1 MFGFI
6 KMLQRIISKLKS
18 NKRLWFTSIFMI
30 SILGLGLSL
39 FMLISTTNRIAKEVY
54 NSEVKQFDL
63 RYKDLERL
71 KEKRLQKLAV
81 MGSINKNI
89 IDKLEKNDANGILEL
104 ENEINTKIVE
114 KEKDL
119 LAFKFYT
126 IQNNTEVLRPSLI
139 TAIQTKNTI
148 FGIEVLPEG
157 LFYVY
162 LLPIEKDNKV
172 IGVIEVKESIYS
184 LKDSFSRLNQQCVV
198 LLDVKM
204 LPMLSLQNRDGIY
217 QDIGKNY
224 LINNKIYDS
233 TTLGLITSLDEIS
246 LRKIAM
252 GEYFVNKESFFN
264 GMTIRDSNGVEIGLV
279 IMGESINKEGGFINM
294 TQKMTQ
300 QVIAIALGLIV
311 SLLLF
316 LF

>member
-18 NKRLWFTSIFMI
+18 NKRLWFTSIFII
-30 SILGLGLSL
+30 SVSGIGLSL

-63 RYKDLERL
+63 RYKDLEKL

-81 MGSINKNI
+81 LASLNHTIME
-89 IDKLEKNDANGILEL
+89 KLEKNDTNGILEL
-104 ENEINTKIVE
+104 ENEINAKIVE

-119 LAFKFYT
+119 LAFKFYMT
-126 IQNNTEVLRPSLI
+126 QNSAEVLRPSLV
-139 TAIQTKNTI
+139 TAVQTKNVI
-148 FGIEVLPEG
+148 FGVEVLPDG

-172 IGVIEVKESIYS
+172 IGVIEARESIYS

-204 LPMLSLQNRDGIY
+204 LPMLSLQNRDGLY
-217 QDIGKNY
+217 QDVGKNY
-224 LINNKIYDS
+224 LINNKAYDNA
-233 TTLGLITSLDEIS
+233 TLGLITSIDDIS

-252 GEYFVNKESFFN
+252 GEYVVNKESFFN
-264 GMTIRDSNGVEIGLV
+264 GMIMRDSNGVEIGLV